1 MNRSPKDDI
10 RSMTAS
16 PALFKR
22 LLAALAGALALAV
35 MLAPGS
41 FAATYLVRPTGTV
54 MQGSGWLV
62 TPSGSTPDAV
72 LNKNVTQ
79 PATPATSSFLTA
91 GTSSNGQSTSV
102 WVARPPALRSGETL
116 KGLTAWAYLNT
127 TASQSMT
134 LSLYTWSFMGWQQLA
149 SASVPAGS
157 SAGWYSAR
165 TQGAVQSWAVNAM
178 AVSFQ
183 PSGTGG
189 GSNAYAAYGEV
200 DTNDPPPASSS
211 AATSTPTQSMA
222 TSTTPQTQTA
232 NPDASNRLRSAVSV
246 VAQTLKVALNAT
258 SISIMLSCAPDIPGG
273 CQGTLTLRLL
283 KSAPGAPKAGA
294 PRAVTSRCA
303 RGCRPLG
310 HAHFQILAGRS
321 KRVKVH
327 LAHSARRLFGKN
339 KRVSLQATTV
349 IKDKAGHAEVSNTAV
364 TLTRADTGGGSG
376 HGTGSPSAPA
386 KPGSAPAKPGQ

>member
-1 MNRSPKDDI
+1 
-10 RSMTAS
+10 MTAS

-165 TQGAVQSWAVNAM
+165 TQGALM
-178 AVSFQ
+178 I
-183 PSGTGG
+183 
-189 GSNAYAAYGEV
+189 
-200 DTNDPPPASSS
+200 DPNSPARILECRPTMTFSS
-211 AATSTPTQSMA
+211 ALMAPNRRMFWKVRATPA
-222 TSTTPQTQTA
+222 LVITS
-232 NPDASNRLRSAVSV
+232 
-246 VAQTLKVALNAT
+246 
-258 SISIMLSCAPDIPGG
+258 
-273 CQGTLTLRLL
+273 
-283 KSAPGAPKAGA
+283 
-294 PRAVTSRCA
+294 
-303 RGCRPLG
+303 
-310 HAHFQILAGRS
+310 GRS
-321 KRVKVH
+321 
-327 LAHSARRLFGKN
+327 
-339 KRVSLQATTV
+339 
-349 IKDKAGHAEVSNTAV
+349 
-364 TLTRADTGGGSG
+364 
-376 HGTGSPSAPA
+376 
-386 KPGSAPAKPGQ
+386 